1 MDKEPDRKQNQKKL
15 NKFSLRKQ
23 INNIYIISLVS
34 KVCCDSLRD
43 IRNKAGFGRI
53 KQGMVNVDNYAM
65 V

>member
-43 IRNKAGFGRI
+43 IRNEAGFGRI